1 MLAGKERDMIQ
12 KTAIIGMGA
21 LGMLYASQIIEG
33 LGREAV
39 EFVMDK
45 ARVEKYKNE
54 TFTVNG
60 IEQDYTLIPV
70 EEAKP
75 VDLVILAV
83 KYPALK
89 AALDCMKNSVGEHT
103 TILSVMN
110 GVTSEKIIAK
120 RYGDERVLYTVAQGM
135 DAMKF
140 GSKLRYTQ
148 KGELVLGIKNQED
161 EQKKRLKRVEEYFSR
176 VGVPYA
182 EDEHILKRMWG
193 KFMLNVGV
201 NQVCMVYQASYGQ
214 ALEPGEANRM
224 MIAAMREVRAVAELE
239 SVEVTEEDLN
249 FYVNLLKTLD
259 PDGMPSMA
267 QDRINRKLSEVDMFA
282 GNVIEL
288 ADRYKI
294 QVPANRYL
302 YERVKEIEKEYS
314 TCHFE

>member
-148 KGELVLGIKNQED
+148 KGELVLGIKNQEA
-161 EQKKRLKRVEEYFSR
+161 
-176 VGVPYA
+176 GVPYA

-239 SVEVTEEDLN
+239 GVEVTEEDLN
-249 FYVNLLKTLD
+249 FYVKLLKTLD

-288 ADRYKI
+288 ADRQKI

-314 TCHFE
+314 ICHFE